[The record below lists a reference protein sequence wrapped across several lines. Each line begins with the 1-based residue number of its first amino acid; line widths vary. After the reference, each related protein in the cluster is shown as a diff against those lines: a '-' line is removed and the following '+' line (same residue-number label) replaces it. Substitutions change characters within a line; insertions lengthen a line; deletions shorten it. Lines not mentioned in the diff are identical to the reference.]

1 MRNWYQANQIC
12 HDGCKRH
19 HYPVQLASRWLAL
32 IKKPLRCIAQ
42 NAFLIHSTPR
52 SWGTT
57 CQNSNNT
64 HTHWHLLF
72 NLYML
77 FTILHSF
84 FVINTPIL
92 FYHHSDFIMCA
103 AVVISLLYKYKN
115 DRTKTAHCHF
125 CLKVCRSFRAPPAYN
140 LLTPTSLL
148 FYHALCSRGP
158 FLVSHEFPTLPFKHL
173 ADRILVS
180 F

>member
-1 MRNWYQANQIC
+1 MHFSYTA
-12 HDGCKRH
+12 HPEAG
-19 HYPVQLASRWLAL
+19 VQPAKTATTHTLTLAL
-32 IKKPLRCIAQ
+32 QFIY
-42 NAFLIHSTPR
+42 AFHHS
-52 SWGTT
+52 S
-57 CQNSNNT
+57 
-64 HTHWHLLF
+64 LF
-72 NLYML
+72 
-77 FTILHSF
+77 F
-84 FVINTPIL
+84 FDINTPIL

-115 DRTKTAHCHF
+115 GRTKTAHCHF